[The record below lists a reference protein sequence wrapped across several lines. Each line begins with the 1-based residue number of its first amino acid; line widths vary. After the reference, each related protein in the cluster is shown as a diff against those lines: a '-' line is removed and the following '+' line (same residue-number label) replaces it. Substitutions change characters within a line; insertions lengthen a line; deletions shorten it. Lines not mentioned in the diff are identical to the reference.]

1 MGHAAPIDAAPRTSQ
16 TSQFS
21 PGGAAVHDG
30 TTHCRY
36 AEDVN
41 PAFPAEIMAKP
52 GGEALRD
59 CIQCGTCSG
68 ACPLSV
74 HMDLTPRRVI
84 ALTRAGLERDV
95 LESATPWM
103 CASCYECQVRC
114 PRGIKVTDVMYALKR
129 RAIEK
134 GMYPKRFPIPVL
146 AKAFY
151 HMVAT
156 HGRNSESR
164 LVVELALRTNP
175 LSLLKMAPI
184 GIKLIRTGRM
194 GFRQER
200 IMVPKELKTILD
212 AMEES

>member
-1 MGHAAPIDAAPRTSQ
+1 MGSEA
-16 TSQFS
+16 
-21 PGGAAVHDG
+21 
-30 TTHCRY
+30 THCRY

-41 PAFPAEIMAKP
+41 PAFPVEIMAKP
-52 GGEALRD
+52 GGEALRS

-68 ACPLSV
+68 ACPMSV

-95 LESATPWM
+95 LESATPWL

-114 PRGIKVTDVMYALKR
+114 PRDIKVTDVMYALKR

-134 GMYPKRFPIPVL
+134 GLYPKRFPIPVL
-146 AKAFY
+146 AQAFY
-151 HMVAT
+151 RMIAS

-164 LVVELALRTNP
+164 LVIELMLRTNP
-175 LSLLKMAPI
+175 LGILRMAPLGLKLLK
-184 GIKLIRTGRM
+184 TGRM
-194 GFRQER
+194 VVGQDRVKHPEQ
-200 IMVPKELKTILD
+200 LKAMLD

>member
-1 MGHAAPIDAAPRTSQ
+1 VQ
-16 TSQFS
+16 N
-21 PGGAAVHDG
+21 G

-68 ACPLSV
+68 ACPMSV

-95 LESATPWM
+95 LQSATPWM

-114 PRGIKVTDVMYALKR
+114 PREIKVTDVMYALKR

-134 GMYPKRFPIPVL
+134 GLYPRRFPIPVL
-146 AKAFY
+146 AQAFY
-151 HMVAT
+151 RMVAS
-156 HGRNSESR
+156 HGRNSEAR

-175 LSLLKMAPI
+175 FSLLKMAPV
-184 GIKLIRTGRM
+184 GIKLLRTGRM
-194 GFRQER
+194 ALGQEH
-200 IMVPKELKTILD
+200 IKDPKQLRTILD

>member
-1 MGHAAPIDAAPRTSQ
+1 VRHA
-16 TSQFS
+16 
-21 PGGAAVHDG
+21 

-41 PAFPAEIMAKP
+41 PAFPVEIMAKP

-68 ACPLSV
+68 ACPLAV
-74 HMDLTPRRVI
+74 HMDLTPRCLI

-95 LESATPWM
+95 LESATPWL

-134 GMYPKRFPIPVL
+134 GLYPKRFPIPVL
-146 AKAFY
+146 ARAFY
-151 HMVAT
+151 HMVAAN
-156 HGRNSESR
+156 GRNSESR
-164 LVVELALRTNP
+164 LVIELALRTRP
-175 LSLLKMAPI
+175 LSLLKMAPV
-184 GIKLIRTGRM
+184 GLKLLRTGRM
-194 GFRQER
+194 ALRQDR
-200 IMVPKELKTILD
+200 IEATAQLKAILD

>member
-1 MGHAAPIDAAPRTSQ
+1 MRNR
-16 TSQFS
+16 
-21 PGGAAVHDG
+21 
-30 TTHCRY
+30 TTHCRH

-68 ACPLSV
+68 ACPMAV
-74 HMDLTPRRVI
+74 YMDLTPRRII

-95 LESATPWM
+95 MEAGTPWL

-114 PRGIKVTDVMYALKR
+114 PREIKVTDVMYLLKR

-134 GMYPKRFPIPVL
+134 GSYPKRFPVPVL

-151 HMVAT
+151 NMVAT
-156 HGRNSESR
+156 HGRNAEAR
-164 LVVELALRTNP
+164 LLIELALRTNP
-175 LSLLKMAPI
+175 FSLMKMAPV
-184 GIKLIRTGRM
+184 GLKLLKTGRM
-194 GFRQER
+194 VLGRDKIKDPAKLR
-200 IMVPKELKTILD
+200 AILD

>member
-1 MGHAAPIDAAPRTSQ
+1 MGSEA
-16 TSQFS
+16 
-21 PGGAAVHDG
+21 
-30 TTHCRY
+30 THCRY

-41 PAFPAEIMAKP
+41 PAFPVEIMAKP
-52 GGEALRD
+52 GGEALRS

-68 ACPLSV
+68 ACPMSV

-95 LESATPWM
+95 LESATPWL

-114 PRGIKVTDVMYALKR
+114 PRDIKVTDVMYALKR

-134 GMYPKRFPIPVL
+134 GLYPKRFPIPVL
-146 AKAFY
+146 AQAFY
-151 HMVAT
+151 RMIAS

-164 LVVELALRTNP
+164 LVIELMLRTNP
-175 LSLLKMAPI
+175 LGILRMAPL
-184 GIKLIRTGRM
+184 GLKLLRTGRM
-194 GFRQER
+194 VVGQDRVKHPEQ
-200 IMVPKELKTILD
+200 LKAMLD

>member
-1 MGHAAPIDAAPRTSQ
+1 MHN
-16 TSQFS
+16 
-21 PGGAAVHDG
+21 G

-68 ACPLSV
+68 ACPMSV

-95 LESATPWM
+95 LESATPWL

-114 PRGIKVTDVMYALKR
+114 PRDIKVTEVMYALKR

-134 GMYPKRFPIPVL
+134 GLYPKRFPIPVL
-146 AKAFY
+146 ATAFY
-151 HMVAT
+151 RMVAT

-164 LVVELALRTNP
+164 LVIELALRTNP

-184 GIKLIRTGRM
+184 GLKLLRTGRM
-194 GFRQER
+194 VFGQDH
-200 IMVPKELKTILD
+200 IKDPKQLQTILD

>member
-1 MGHAAPIDAAPRTSQ
+1 VRK
-16 TSQFS
+16 
-21 PGGAAVHDG
+21 G

-41 PAFPAEIMAKP
+41 PAFPVEIMAKP

-68 ACPLSV
+68 ACPMAV

-114 PRGIKVTDVMYALKR
+114 PRKIKVTEVMYALKR

-134 GMYPKRFPIPVL
+134 GLYPKRFPIPVL
-146 AKAFY
+146 ARAFY
-151 HMVAT
+151 NMVAT
-156 HGRNSESR
+156 NGRNSESR
-164 LVVELALRTNP
+164 LVIELALRTNP
-175 LSLLKMAPI
+175 INLLKMAPV
-184 GIKLIRTGRM
+184 GLKLLKTGRM
-194 GFRQER
+194 VLSQDRIKDPRQ
-200 IMVPKELKTILD
+200 LKAILD

>member
-1 MGHAAPIDAAPRTSQ
+1 MRN
-16 TSQFS
+16 
-21 PGGAAVHDG
+21 G

-68 ACPLSV
+68 ACPMSV

-95 LESATPWM
+95 LASATPWL

-114 PRGIKVTDVMYALKR
+114 PREIKVTDVMYALKR

-151 HMVAT
+151 TIVAS

-164 LVVELALRTNP
+164 LVIELALRTNP
-175 LSLLKMAPI
+175 LSLLKMAPL
-184 GIKLIRTGRM
+184 GIKLMRTGRM
-194 GFRQER
+194 AFRQDR

>member
-1 MGHAAPIDAAPRTSQ
+1 MHN
-16 TSQFS
+16 
-21 PGGAAVHDG
+21 G

-68 ACPLSV
+68 ACPMSV

-95 LESATPWM
+95 LESATPWL

-114 PRGIKVTDVMYALKR
+114 PRDIKVTQVMYALKR

-134 GMYPKRFPIPVL
+134 GLYPKRFPIPVL
-146 AKAFY
+146 ATAFY
-151 HMVAT
+151 RMVAT

-164 LVVELALRTNP
+164 LVIELALRTNP

-184 GIKLIRTGRM
+184 GLKLLRTGRM
-194 GFRQER
+194 VFGQDH
-200 IMVPKELKTILD
+200 IKDPKQLQTILD

>member
-1 MGHAAPIDAAPRTSQ
+1 MHN
-16 TSQFS
+16 
-21 PGGAAVHDG
+21 G

-68 ACPLSV
+68 ACPMSV

-95 LESATPWM
+95 LESATPWL
-103 CASCYECQVRC
+103 CASCYESQVRC
-114 PRGIKVTDVMYALKR
+114 PRDIKVTDVMYALKR

-151 HMVAT
+151 RMVAT

-164 LVVELALRTNP
+164 LVIELALRTNP

-184 GIKLIRTGRM
+184 GIKLLKTGRM
-194 GFRQER
+194 VLGQDR
-200 IMVPKELKTILD
+200 IKDPKQLKAILD

>member
-1 MGHAAPIDAAPRTSQ
+1 VQ
-16 TSQFS
+16 N
-21 PGGAAVHDG
+21 G

-36 AEDVN
+36 AEDVH

-68 ACPLSV
+68 ACPMSV

-95 LESATPWM
+95 LESATPWL

-114 PRGIKVTDVMYALKR
+114 PRDIKVTDVMYALKR
-129 RAIEK
+129 RAIDK
-134 GMYPKRFPIPVL
+134 GLYPKRFPIPVL

-164 LVVELALRTNP
+164 LVIELALRTNP
-175 LSLLKMAPI
+175 LGLLKMAPL
-184 GIKLIRTGRM
+184 GLKLLKTGRM
-194 GFRQER
+194 ALGQDH
-200 IMVPKELKTILD
+200 IKDPKQLRKILD

>member
-1 MGHAAPIDAAPRTSQ
+1 VGSEA
-16 TSQFS
+16 
-21 PGGAAVHDG
+21 
-30 TTHCRY
+30 THCRY

-41 PAFPAEIMAKP
+41 PAFPVEIMAKP
-52 GGEALRD
+52 GGEALRS

-68 ACPLSV
+68 ACPMSV

-95 LESATPWM
+95 LESATPWL

-114 PRGIKVTDVMYALKR
+114 PRDIKVTDVMYALKR

-134 GMYPKRFPIPVL
+134 GLYPKRFPIPVL
-146 AKAFY
+146 AQAFY
-151 HMVAT
+151 RMIAS

-164 LVVELALRTNP
+164 LVIELMLRTNP
-175 LSLLKMAPI
+175 LGILRMAPLGLKLLK
-184 GIKLIRTGRM
+184 TGRM
-194 GFRQER
+194 VVGQDRVKHPEQ
-200 IMVPKELKTILD
+200 LKAMLD

>member
-1 MGHAAPIDAAPRTSQ
+1 MRN
-16 TSQFS
+16 
-21 PGGAAVHDG
+21 G

-68 ACPLSV
+68 ACPMSV

-95 LESATPWM
+95 LESATPWL

-114 PRGIKVTDVMYALKR
+114 PRDIKVTDVMYALKR

-134 GMYPKRFPIPVL
+134 ELYPKRFPIPVL

-151 HMVAT
+151 RLVAT
-156 HGRNSESR
+156 YGRNSESR
-164 LVVELALRTNP
+164 LVIELALRTNP
-175 LSLLKMAPI
+175 FSLLKMAPL
-184 GIKLIRTGRM
+184 GLKLLKTGRM
-194 GFRQER
+194 ALGQDR
-200 IMVPKELKTILD
+200 IAVPEELKAILD

>member
-1 MGHAAPIDAAPRTSQ
+1 MQNR
-16 TSQFS
+16 
-21 PGGAAVHDG
+21 

-68 ACPLSV
+68 TCPMSV
-74 HMDLTPRRVI
+74 YMDLTPRRVI

-95 LESATPWM
+95 LQSATPWL

-114 PRGIKVTDVMYALKR
+114 PREIKVTDVMYALKR

-134 GMYPKRFPIPVL
+134 GLYPKQFPIPIL

-151 HMVAT
+151 NMVAK

-164 LVVELALRTNP
+164 LVIELALRTNP
-175 LSLLKMAPI
+175 FNLLKMAPV
-184 GIKLIRTGRM
+184 GLKLLKTGRM
-194 GFRQER
+194 VFGQDR
-200 IMVPKELKTILD
+200 IRDPKQLRAILD

>member
-1 MGHAAPIDAAPRTSQ
+1 MRN
-16 TSQFS
+16 
-21 PGGAAVHDG
+21 G

-68 ACPLSV
+68 ACPMSV

-95 LESATPWM
+95 LESATPWL

-114 PRGIKVTDVMYALKR
+114 PRDIKVTDVMYALKR

-151 HMVAT
+151 HVVAT

-164 LVVELALRTNP
+164 VLIELALRTNP

-184 GIKLIRTGRM
+184 GLKLLRTGRM
-194 GFRQER
+194 ALGQDH
-200 IMVPKELKTILD
+200 IKNPKELKAILD

>member
-1 MGHAAPIDAAPRTSQ
+1 VRN
-16 TSQFS
+16 
-21 PGGAAVHDG
+21 G

-41 PAFPAEIMAKP
+41 PAFPVEIMAKP
-52 GGEALRD
+52 GGEGLRD

-74 HMDLTPRRVI
+74 HMDLTPRRLI

-114 PRGIKVTDVMYALKR
+114 PRDIKVTDVMYAIKR

-134 GMYPKRFPIPVL
+134 GWYPKRFPIPVL
-146 AKAFY
+146 ARAFY
-151 HMVAT
+151 DMVAT
-156 HGRNSESR
+156 HGRNSEAR
-164 LVVELALRTNP
+164 LVVQLALRTNP
-175 LSLLKMAPI
+175 FSLLKMAPV
-184 GIKLIRTGRM
+184 GIKLIRSGRM
-194 GFRQER
+194 SFGQER
-200 IMVPKELKTILD
+200 IMLPHELKAILD